1 LRASA
6 VTEVVSKGFTL
17 SVSLKNIV
25 IFVTDLPKAKKFYA
39 DLLGLPVA
47 GQSEMLIEFFPG
59 AAATVGVSLALNED
73 ARRLVGRH
81 TGITLKVEKIVE
93 LCESLRN
100 GGVTFIEPLES
111 SPWGRMA
118 VVQDFD
124 GNMIALVDR

>member
-1 LRASA
+1 M
-6 VTEVVSKGFTL
+6 

-25 IFVTDLPKAKKFYA
+25 IFVTDLAKARKFYV
-39 DLLGLPVA
+39 DLLALPIA

-59 AAATVGVSLALNED
+59 AATTLGVSLALHED

-81 TGITLKVEKIVE
+81 TGITLKTENIVA
-93 LCESLRN
+93 LCETLKK
-100 GGVTFIEPLES
+100 GGASFVEPLES
-111 SPWGRMA
+111 SPWGKMA

>member
-1 LRASA
+1 MDICFKNL
-6 VTEVVSKGFTL
+6 VV
-17 SVSLKNIV
+17 
-25 IFVTDLPKAKKFYA
+25 FVTDLARARRFYA

-47 GQSEMLIEFFPG
+47 GQSEMLIEFFPE
-59 AAATVGVSLALNED
+59 AATTLGVSLALHED

-81 TGITLKVEKIVE
+81 TGITLKVGNIIE
-93 LCESLRN
+93 LCETLKN
-100 GGVTFIEPLES
+100 GGACFVEPLES